1 MIWGQVRSESWLRR
15 PNRRNV
21 LSDCSCQSSAVLEGE
36 SLQETNKNSK
46 ATSCRLI
53 GQTTATSGGWRWCEN
68 LCQRWHHE
76 GSLHQ
81 WGGHQPHVIIDKSL
95 IQGWGNIWDSAEH
108 WPWMEGP
115 TIAGELL
122 KILLNITGN
131 RVSCDYKFNSQFYN
145 LRPLTDS
152 NTLLE
157 EEKNKIWIPS
167 LTFVNTATQVS
178 YDNFLSLLIRFTFKQ
193 FCVTFII
200 VKCLLII
207 LCHFCQ
213 HCHSGFLWDFLLLSI
228 RFAYNFMSLLSTL
241 PLRFHISLLCFL
253 WMCYDFLIQERSLRD
268 NSSLVT
274 VARNYE
280 HHQRGFQNYDYCW
293 HQIIFK
299 PLLSEKEG
307 WWGAVRSRSSPHI
320 CFPSYILT

>member
-15 PNRRNV
+15 PNRRNF

-115 TIAGELL
+115 TIAGKPPQNSPQYYL
-122 KILLNITGN
+122 KQ
-131 RVSCDYKFNSQFYN
+131 SQLWLQIQFTV
-145 LRPLTDS
+145 LQPSPTDR
-152 NTLLE
+152 LKHAAGGGE
-157 EEKNKIWIPS
+157 ESDLDS
-167 LTFVNTATQVS
+167 LPH
-178 YDNFLSLLIRFTFKQ
+178 L
-193 FCVTFII
+193 
-200 VKCLLII
+200 
-207 LCHFCQ
+207 CQ

-228 RFAYNFMSLLSTL
+228 RFAYNFM
-241 PLRFHISLLCFL
+241 
-253 WMCYDFLIQERSLRD
+253 
-268 NSSLVT
+268 
-274 VARNYE
+274 
-280 HHQRGFQNYDYCW
+280 
-293 HQIIFK
+293 
-299 PLLSEKEG
+299 
-307 WWGAVRSRSSPHI
+307 
-320 CFPSYILT
+320 